1 MTSFIEVLQMSRQGQ
16 NFSTIAYWQF
26 SYTKQYFSCR
36 ATTLKE
42 IQRVIPLMMG
52 HYTYEDPY
60 VSVRMLCEER
70 VHSN

>member
-1 MTSFIEVLQMSRQGQ
+1 MASFMEVLQMSCQSQ

-26 SYTKQYFSCR
+26 SYIKQHFSCR

-60 VSVRMLCEER
+60 VSVRILCEER
-70 VHSN
+70 AHAN